1 MYVNPFV
8 AGVLATILAEVVI
21 VIGIGIYTTFK
32 KNGGKK

>member
-21 VIGIGIYTTFK
+21 IIGIGIYTTFK

>member
-8 AGVLATILAEVVI
+8 AGVLATILAEVFI